1 MSSSLRNEPSICVS
15 VAPRTARE
23 ATVLLGEADSSAANY
38 IELRLDGLKD
48 QPTSLKSAI
57 RSMSKPLVLT
67 YHDDPTLSLGSKISP
82 NQLGELVEYAE
93 YVDTEVEIPKN
104 SSVRRIR
111 SKHVWHSISL
121 EQAEILVNEAWK
133 SGCEIVK
140 LAFKAQSF
148 ADNITALKL
157 TSKLKVP
164 NIVFCMG
171 ELGVL
176 SRVLAPLYGSA
187 WTYAS
192 LRAGLETAPG
202 QVDVQTLRELYQAL
216 RGSS

>member
-1 MSSSLRNEPSICVS
+1 MSSSLRSEPNICVS

-23 ATVLLGEADSSAANY
+23 AVVLLGEADSSAADC
-38 IELRLDGLKD
+38 IELRLDGLND
-48 QPTSLKSAI
+48 DPTNLRSA
-57 RSMSKPLVLT
+57 MEGLSKPLVLT
-67 YHDDPTLSLGSKISP
+67 YPSDLTLSLGSKFSPRQISG
-82 NQLGELVEYAE
+82 LIEYAD
-93 YVDTEVEIPKN
+93 YIDMDVELPEN
-104 SSVRRIR
+104 SRVKRIR
-111 SKHVWHSISL
+111 SKHVWHSISI
-121 EQAEILVNEAWK
+121 EQAEMLVNEAWE
-133 SGCEIVK
+133 SGCAIVK

-148 ADNITALKL
+148 TDNITALKL
-157 TSKLKVP
+157 TSKLRVP

-171 ELGVL
+171 ELGVV

-202 QVDVQTLRELYQAL
+202 QVDVQTLRELYHTL

>member
-1 MSSSLRNEPSICVS
+1 LRNEPSICVS

>member
-1 MSSSLRNEPSICVS
+1 MSSSLRNEPNICVS

-23 ATVLLGEADSSAANY
+23 AAVLLGEADSSSANY
-38 IELRLDGLKD
+38 IELRLDGLHD
-48 QPTSLKSAI
+48 DPTSLKSTMK
-57 RSMSKPLVLT
+57 SLSKPLVLT
-67 YHDDPTLSLGSKISP
+67 YHDDPTLSLGSKITP
-82 NQLGELVEYAE
+82 NQLRELIGYAE
-93 YVDTEVEIPKN
+93 YVDTEVEPPQDSNAK
-104 SSVRRIR
+104 RIR
-111 SKHVWHSISL
+111 SRHVWHSISI
-121 EQAEILVNEAWK
+121 EQAEMLVNEAWK

-164 NIVFCMG
+164 NIIFCMG
-171 ELGVL
+171 ELGVV

-202 QVDVQTLRELYQAL
+202 QVDVQTLREFYQAL

>member
-1 MSSSLRNEPSICVS
+1 MRNEPSICVS